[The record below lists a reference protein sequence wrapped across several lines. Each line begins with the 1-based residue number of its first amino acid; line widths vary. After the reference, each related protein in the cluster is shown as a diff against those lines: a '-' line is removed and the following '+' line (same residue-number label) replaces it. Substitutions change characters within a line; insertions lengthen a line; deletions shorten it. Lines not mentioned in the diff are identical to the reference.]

1 MIKRICTVAA
11 VTYCASGAVLAQTT
25 PATPTPAPAKEQKA
39 INQPTNN
46 NTAATISQRMQS
58 NGGSLFRAS
67 MEAAPEPG
75 QATLRDVSL
84 IAVPD
89 PVPHVL
95 KKHDL
100 ITVIVREESAF
111 KSDGT
116 TDVKRQA
123 DIDTKL
129 DAFIKLSLSNWE
141 AKGLTANNL
150 PEVKGEGTRDF
161 KGTGE
166 VDRTDSLTARIAVE
180 VLDVK
185 PNGTLVL
192 QGSKRI
198 KTDDEEQQF
207 ILTGICRATDVGA
220 DNTILSTNLFD
231 LSLEKKHS
239 GAVRDAT
246 KRGWAEKLLDL
257 INPF

>member
-1 MIKRICTVAA
+1 MLKRVFSIAA
-11 VTYCASGAVLAQTT
+11 MTACFAGVGYAQTT
-25 PATPTPAPAKEQKA
+25 PSTPAAPTPKPQKSS
-39 INQPTNN
+39 QPVNN
-46 NTAATISQRMQS
+46 NQALTIAQRMQA
-58 NGGSLFRAS
+58 NGGSLFRAT

-89 PVPHVL
+89 PEPHIL
-95 KKHDL
+95 KAHDL
-100 ITVIVREESAF
+100 VTVIVREESAF

-116 TDVKRQA
+116 TDVQRQT

-129 DAFIKLSLSNWE
+129 DAFIKLSLSNFE

-150 PEVKGEGTRDF
+150 PEIKGEGSRDF

-207 ILTGICRATDVGA
+207 ILTGICRATDVQA
-220 DNTILSTNLFD
+220 DNTVLSTNLFD
-231 LSLEKKHS
+231 LELEKKHK

-246 KRGWAEKLLDL
+246 KRGWVNKLLDFL
-257 INPF
+257 NPF